1 MPTKPFAKGNR
12 LNPGGEWADK
22 PFREALRRALKRTDP
37 KSKAIQLD
45 RLAVALIAS
54 GCEGN
59 VAALKEIA
67 DRIDGKVAQ
76 PQEVTGADGGP
87 IESTLKISFVG
98 AP

>member
-1 MPTKPFAKGNR
+1 MAAFPKGNK
-12 LNPGGEWADK
+12 LNPGGEWAQK
-22 PFREALRRALKRTDP
+22 PFRDALRRALLREDK

-45 RLAVALIAS
+45 RLAEALI
-54 GCEGN
+54 CEAVDGN

-76 PQEVTGADGGP
+76 PQEVTGVDGGP